1 MSAIIAPLG
10 KAATYRSLLFLA
22 SALLTG
28 SVAFALLLTG
38 WLLVAGT
45 VFLTPLVVPVLV
57 GFRAS
62 VGALGRGESR
72 LARDLLGADA
82 RGGKVDSG
90 GKGFWGRAQA
100 VLTDLGFWREQAYL
114 AVRTFVGWPLAILML
129 ALVGSSLWLIAL
141 PIYYRWVDADV
152 GSWHV
157 DSLQKAMLLMPLGA
171 LGLVLTL
178 ELVRPLA
185 AASRKLAEALLRPD
199 AERRRIDTRVLR
211 RRALRAH
218 TAATAI
224 ANAVVLIVWAAVGG
238 SFWPGWVIL
247 GTSLALALH
256 GWVAY
261 APTRDDWRRRRGI
274 LPLGLNAGIS
284 IILCTSYVLI
294 WALSGG
300 GYFWPAWAF
309 LGFGIALGVHA
320 LVVYWRGPVVT
331 ELQERIDVLE
341 STRAGAVDV
350 QESEARRIERDLHDG
365 AQARLVALGMN
376 LGMAE
381 QRLAADPEA
390 ARGLLTEA
398 RLGVEEALREL
409 RELARGIHPPVLT
422 DRGLEAAI
430 AALAHRSTIPVFVTA
445 DLPERPP
452 AAVETAA
459 YFVAAEALTNAAKHA
474 GASRIEV
481 RIVREPKAL
490 VVEVVDDG
498 RGGADPSGSGL
509 TGLRQRVEAL
519 DGKLSVVSPP
529 RGGTTLHAELPCAS

>member
-1 MSAIIAPLG
+1 MTPIIAPLG
-10 KAATYRSLLFLA
+10 RAATYRSLLFLG
-22 SALLTG
+22 SALVTG
-28 SVAFALLLTG
+28 SVAFVLLLTG

-57 GFRAS
+57 GFRAA
-62 VGALGRGESR
+62 VGALARGESW

-82 RGGKVDSG
+82 RGGNVNAG

-114 AVRTFVGWPLAILML
+114 TLRTFVGWPVAILVL
-129 ALVGSSLWLIAL
+129 SLLGSSLWFIGL
-141 PIYYRWVDADV
+141 PIYYQWVNADV
-152 GSWHV
+152 VTWHV
-157 DSLQKAMLLMPLGA
+157 DSLQKAVLLMPVGA
-171 LGLVLTL
+171 IGLVLTL
-178 ELVRPLA
+178 NLVRPLGA
-185 AASRKLAEALLRPD
+185 VSRKVAEALLRPD
-199 AERRRIDTRVLR
+199 AEPRRIDTRALR

-218 TAATAI
+218 FATTVV

-238 SFWPGWVIL
+238 SFWPGWVIV

-256 GWVAY
+256 AWAEY
-261 APTRDDWRRRRGI
+261 ALSRDDWRRRPGI
-274 LPLGLNAGIS
+274 LELALHAGFS
-284 IILCTSYVLI
+284 VTLCTSYVLM

-300 GYFWPAWAF
+300 GYFWPAWAI

-320 LVVYWRGPVVT
+320 VVVYRRGPVVT
-331 ELQERIDVLE
+331 ELKERIDLLE

-350 QESEARRIERDLHDG
+350 RESEARRIERDLHDG

-430 AALAHRSTIPVFVTA
+430 AALAHRSAIPVFVTT

-474 GASRIEV
+474 GASRVEV

-529 RGGTTLHAELPCAS
+529 RGGTTLHAKLPCAS

>member
-10 KAATYRSLLFLA
+10 RAATYRSLLFLG
-22 SALLTG
+22 SALVTG

-57 GFRAS
+57 MFRAA
-62 VGALGRGESR
+62 VGALARGESR
-72 LARDLLGADA
+72 LARDLLGANA
-82 RGGKVDSG
+82 RGGKVNSG
-90 GKGFWGRAQA
+90 GKGFWGRAQG

-114 AVRTFVGWPLAILML
+114 ALRTFVGWPVAILVL
-129 ALVGSSLWLIAL
+129 SLVGGSLSLIAL
-141 PIYYRWVDADV
+141 PIYYPWAYTDV
-152 GSWHV
+152 GSWRI
-157 DSLQKAMLLMPLGA
+157 DTLQKAVLLMPVGA
-171 LGLVLTL
+171 IGLVLTL
-178 ELVRPLA
+178 NLVRPLA
-185 AASRKLAEALLRPD
+185 AASRAVAEALLRPD
-199 AERRRIDTRVLR
+199 AEPRRINTRALR

-218 TAATAI
+218 TVATAI

-238 SFWPGWVIL
+238 PFWPGWVII

-261 APTRDDWRRRRGI
+261 ALTRDDWRRRRGI
-274 LPLGLNAGIS
+274 LPLALNAGAS
-284 IILCTSYVLI
+284 IILCTSYVLM
-294 WALSGG
+294 WALSGS
-300 GYFWPAWAF
+300 GYFWPGWAI
-309 LGFGIALGVHA
+309 LGFAIALGVHVF
-320 LVVYWRGPVVT
+320 VVYWRGPVVT

-341 STRAGAVDV
+341 TTRAGAVDV
-350 QESEARRIERDLHDG
+350 QDTEARRIERDLHDG

-430 AALAHRSTIPVFVTA
+430 AALAHRSAVPVFVTA
-445 DLPERPP
+445 ELPERPP

-481 RIVREPKAL
+481 RIVREPRAL

-509 TGLRQRVEAL
+509 TGLRRRVEAL

-529 RGGTTLHAELPCAS
+529 GGGTTLHAELPCAS

>member
-1 MSAIIAPLG
+1 MAAILAPLG
-10 KAATYRSLLFLA
+10 RAATYRSLLFLT
-22 SALLTG
+22 SALVTG
-28 SVAFALLLTG
+28 TVAFGLLLTG
-38 WLLVAGT
+38 WLLAAGT
-45 VFLTPLVVPVLV
+45 VFLTPLVIPVLV
-57 GFRAS
+57 GFRTA
-62 VGALGRGESR
+62 VGALARGESS
-72 LARDLLGADA
+72 LARELLGADA
-82 RGGKVDSG
+82 RGGKYSSG
-90 GKGFWGRAQA
+90 GNGFWARGQA

-114 AVRTFVGWPLAILML
+114 TLRTFVGWPLGILVL
-129 ALVGSSLWLIAL
+129 SLLGSSLWFIAL
-141 PIYYRWVDADV
+141 PIYYPWVEMDV

-157 DSLQKAMLLMPLGA
+157 DSLQKAVLLMPVGA
-171 LGLVLTL
+171 VGLVLTL
-178 ELVRPLA
+178 NLVRPLA
-185 AASRKLAEALLRPD
+185 AASRIVAERLLRPD
-199 AERRRIDTRVLR
+199 DAPLRLDTRVLR

-218 TAATAI
+218 VVATAV

-238 SFWPGWVIL
+238 PFWPAWVIL

-256 GWVAY
+256 GWVQY
-261 APTRDDWRRRRGI
+261 ALSRDDWRRRRGI
-274 LPLGLNAGIS
+274 LELALHAGIS
-284 IILCTSYVLI
+284 LTLCVSYVLI

-300 GYFWPAWAF
+300 GYFWPAWAI
-309 LGFGIALGVHA
+309 LGFGLALGVHA
-320 LVVYWRGPVVT
+320 LVVYRRGPVVT
-331 ELQERIDVLE
+331 ELHERIEVLE

-381 QRLAADPEA
+381 QRLVADPEA

-430 AALAHRSTIPVFVTA
+430 AALAHRSAIPVYVTA
-445 DLPERPP
+445 DVSERPP

-474 GASRIEV
+474 RASRIEV
-481 RIVREPKAL
+481 RIVREPKSL

-498 RGGADPSGSGL
+498 RGGADPGGAGL

-519 DGKLSVVSPP
+519 DGTLTVVSPP
-529 RGGTTLHAELPCAS
+529 GGGTTLHAELPCAS